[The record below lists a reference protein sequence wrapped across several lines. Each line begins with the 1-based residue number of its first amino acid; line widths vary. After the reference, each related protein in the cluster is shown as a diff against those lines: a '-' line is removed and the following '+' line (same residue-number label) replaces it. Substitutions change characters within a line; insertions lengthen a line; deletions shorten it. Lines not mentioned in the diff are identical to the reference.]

1 MKKRADAFRS
11 IGEVAKMI
19 GAAPH
24 VLRYWET
31 QFSQLKPMK
40 RPDGRRYYRPE
51 DVQLAAGLC
60 EVLREEGLTIR
71 GAKKLIARDRGEF
84 VRARGLARL
93 NGESAELAQAIGM
106 PSDIPAES
114 SSATRPAP
122 SQPDPAITEETPNM
136 ARSEKPRAP
145 RSVARK
151 PAQSLPLFPDLAT
164 SPNKRHGA
172 WLSHLVSTAIRLR
185 RAEGLDAASRRQCK
199 ILRDAITRHY

>member
-1 MKKRADAFRS
+1 
-11 IGEVAKMI
+11 MI

-93 NGESAELAQAIGM
+93 NGEAAELTQAIGM
-106 PSDIPAES
+106 PFDIPADDGPAED
-114 SSATRPAP
+114 SSASRLAGPP
-122 SQPDPAITEETPNM
+122 QPDPASTEETPKM
-136 ARSEKPRAP
+136 ARPEKPKAS
-145 RSVARK
+145 RSPSK
-151 PAQSLPLFPDLAT
+151 PVQSLPLFPDLAT

-185 RAEGLDAASRRQCK
+185 RLDGLDTAARRQCK